1 MVRFIKIMWTGLLR
15 TKESEWMIDDDAE
28 DTKWNKSLGATK
40 STFVDS
46 RLIKGSLEF
55 CLEKRVQYSRLLTR

>member
-1 MVRFIKIMWTGLLR
+1 MWTGLLR
-15 TKESEWMIDDDAE
+15 PKGAEWMIDDDAE
-28 DTKWNKSLGATK
+28 DTKWNKSLGASK

-55 CLEKRVQYSRLLTR
+55 CLEKRV